1 MTTSEHAPPTGLPDR
16 ARARGERQE
25 RVLRLSRGAIDGRR
39 EDLDELV
46 AELTPLLWRVARS
59 FGLDSAGAEDVVQTT
74 WLILL
79 THLDQIRGPE
89 SLVGWLVT
97 VTRRECLR
105 VVDAGRRE
113 RPMDVETLEQAP
125 VDNQS
130 LDEGLLTSERQKVLW
145 RVIRQLPERCVQLL
159 QVVAFGDRP
168 NYAAI
173 ATALEMPIGS
183 IGPTRGR
190 CLEKLRALLSA
201 QPDWSRP

>member
-1 MTTSEHAPPTGLPDR
+1 MTMSEQAPPTGPPTR
-16 ARARGERQE
+16 ANARGERRE
-25 RVLRLSRGAIDGRR
+25 RVLRLSRGAIDDRR

-59 FGLDSAGAEDVVQTT
+59 FGLDSASAEDAVQTT

-79 THLDQIRGPE
+79 THLDQIRSPDT
-89 SLVGWLVT
+89 LVGWLVT
-97 VTRRECLR
+97 VTRRESLR
-105 VVDAGRRE
+105 LVDAGRRE
-113 RPMDVETLEQAP
+113 RPMDVETLERAS
-125 VDNQS
+125 VDDVS
-130 LDEGLLTSERQKVLW
+130 LDEGLMASERQKVLW

-159 QVVAFGDRP
+159 QVVAFSDRP
-168 NYAAI
+168 NYTAI